1 MKTTF
6 WLNENI
12 QNTRSSFLS
21 STMNESLQSTLR
33 LANVMNKVKKN
44 KEDKIGIFHAE
55 DWKNLRS
62 FSVTK
67 KNKSMGAKSQLMMAS
82 GGQSTKNGLK
92 LPMVSIEMM
101 DSILRR
107 NKGPGD
113 GKTGLQLPKDRIG
126 IEHGYQKSYM
136 EINKHLMKR
145 LIIDKLLKMK
155 DQSKNPKVYTIS
167 DND

>member
-1 MKTTF
+1 
-6 WLNENI
+6 
-12 QNTRSSFLS
+12 
-21 STMNESLQSTLR
+21 MNESLKSTLR
-33 LANVMNKVKKN
+33 LGNVVNKVKKN

-55 DWKNLRS
+55 DWKNLKS

-67 KNKSMGAKSQLMMAS
+67 KNKNLGVKSPLIMGS
-82 GGQSTKNGLK
+82 GGQSTKNGIK
-92 LPMVSIEMM
+92 LPTVSIEMM

-107 NKGPGD
+107 NKGLGD

-126 IEHGYQKSYM
+126 IEQGYQKSYM

-155 DQSKNPKVYTIS
+155 D
-167 DND
+167 